1 MNEQNGFAVWLTGI
15 PASGKSSIAG
25 ELTKKLRARRVPVVV
40 LESDEMRRI
49 LAPELDY
56 SDRGRD
62 RFYRQLVLI
71 GQLITRGGISVI
83 FDATA
88 NKRAYRDH
96 ARRLIA
102 KFLEIY
108 VECPV
113 EVCRRRD
120 TKGIYAAA
128 EAKKATNVPG
138 IQAPYEPPTA
148 PELTV
153 DGQAPPCRSADIILD
168 KLKQFLYI

>member
-15 PASGKSSIAG
+15 PASGKSSITG
-25 ELTKKLRARRVPVVV
+25 ELAKKLRACRVPVVV

-49 LAPELDY
+49 LAPEPDY
-56 SDRGRD
+56 SDEGRD
-62 RFYRQLVLI
+62 RFYRQLTLI
-71 GQLITRGGISVI
+71 GELITRSGVSVI

-88 NKRAYRDH
+88 NKRAYRDY

-102 KFLEIY
+102 KYLEIY

-113 EVCRRRD
+113 EVCKRRD
-120 TKGIYAAA
+120 PKGIYAA
-128 EAKKATNVPG
+128 AKKATNVPG

-153 DGQAPPCRSADIILD
+153 DGQGPPGPSADIILD